1 MNRVP
6 ATTRAGST
14 PLARA
19 FRLLEIV
26 VEAGSPLAIAEL
38 AGRAEIPKPS
48 VHRLVNHLISEG
60 LLRSDTVHRGLV
72 PGPRFAGLF
81 CKAHAASWSGGPI
94 RALMDTL
101 VAEIRE
107 TCNLGVLDRDAV
119 LYIERVECDWPIR
132 IQLRAGSR
140 VPLHATA
147 IGKLLLAQLHTS
159 ARRQLLASIP
169 RTAFTANTLTDAD
182 DLERACTEIRR
193 CGYALNDG
201 ENSDSVSTS
210 PARGPCCHAFRLRRR
225 PWVRSWARRPPHMSS
240 TSVERIVLHR
250 VRTPLSVPYAL
261 SFGAV
266 EAFDTVL
273 VEKRLSSKSGRRRP
287 PGRPTS
293 SASPLT
299 RPRGAAWISTSKRRS
314 LRPRCSRHW
323 RWRKVMSFWTTAA
336 NAVCPCWR

>member
-6 ATTRAGST
+6 ATARAGST

-26 VEAGSPLAIAEL
+26 VEAESPLAIAEL
-38 AGRAEIPKPS
+38 AGRAGIPKPS
-48 VHRLVNHLISEG
+48 VHRLVNHLITEG

-94 RALMDTL
+94 RALMDAL

-147 IGKLLLAQLHTS
+147 IGKLLLAHLHTS
-159 ARRQLLASIP
+159 ARRQLLAGIP
-169 RTAFTANTLTDAD
+169 RATLTANTLTDAD

-193 CGYALNDG
+193 CGYALNDA
-201 ENSDSVSTS
+201 ENSDSVIGLAV
-210 PARGPCCHAFRLRRR
+210 P
-225 PWVRSWARRPPHMSS
+225 VRSGHG
-240 TSVERIVLHR
+240 R
-250 VRTPLSVPYAL
+250 VVAGLSVHA
-261 SFGAV
+261 
-266 EAFDTVL
+266 
-273 VEKRLSSKSGRRRP
+273 
-287 PGRPTS
+287 PTS
-293 SASPLT
+293 RLDLAGARALL
-299 RPRGAAWISTSKRRS
+299 PRFQVAAAAMGA
-314 LRPRCSRHW
+314 LLGE
-323 RWRKVMSFWTTAA
+323 AA
-336 NAVCPCWR
+336 RT